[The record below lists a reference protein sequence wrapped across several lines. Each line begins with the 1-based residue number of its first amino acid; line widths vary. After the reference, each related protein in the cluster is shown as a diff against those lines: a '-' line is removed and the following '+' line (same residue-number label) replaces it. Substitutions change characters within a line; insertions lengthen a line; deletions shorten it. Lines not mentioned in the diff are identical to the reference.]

1 MTTTERYGS
10 GPTLLLLHGSPGSAQ
25 TWRAIGKTL
34 AGRYSVVAPT
44 LPGHGPGEPP
54 TVQDTGDIAAATL
67 AALGALAAP
76 VTIGAHSFGAVIA
89 LQMALS
95 GKLAI
100 ARLVLFEP
108 VAFGVLPASG
118 EQAAF
123 DAAKP
128 IFERYAARHRAGDA
142 DAVAIMA
149 DFWFGAGAFAR
160 MPPPVQGFMRQQAAV
175 NVRDVEA
182 VFRDRYAPDALE
194 RLTMPATV
202 AYGDR
207 SPAVAR
213 LIAERLAA
221 SLGNGRAVAL
231 AGANHGML
239 NSHPD
244 AVAKLIAGD

>member
-1 MTTTERYGS
+1 MTAIERYGS
-10 GPTLLLLHGSPGSAQ
+10 GPTLLLLHGSPGGAQ
-25 TWRAIGKTL
+25 TWREIGKAL

-44 LPGHGPGEPP
+44 LPGHAPGEPA
-54 TVQDTGDIAAATL
+54 TAQDTVDIAAATL
-67 AALGALAAP
+67 SSLGKLSEP

-95 GKLAI
+95 GKLDI
-100 ARLVLFEP
+100 ARLALFEP
-108 VAFGVLPASG
+108 VAFGVLPGSG

-128 IFERYAARHRAGDA
+128 IFDRYATRQRAGDA

-149 DFWFGAGAFAR
+149 DFWFGVGAFAR

-182 VFRDRYAPDALE
+182 VFRDRYAPDALK
-194 RLTMPATV
+194 RLAMPTTIV
-202 AYGDR
+202 YGDR

-221 SLGNGRAVAL
+221 SLGNGRTVAL
-231 AGANHGML
+231 PGANHAML
-239 NSHPD
+239 NSHPE
-244 AVAKLIAGD
+244 AVARLVAGD